1 MEQRKEK
8 EDVEGPSEDGQIRKD
23 GTGEVEIED
32 GVKDLFS
39 QVGLISTKEKEEK
52 ASKKKGG

>member
-23 GTGEVEIED
+23 GTGKVGIED